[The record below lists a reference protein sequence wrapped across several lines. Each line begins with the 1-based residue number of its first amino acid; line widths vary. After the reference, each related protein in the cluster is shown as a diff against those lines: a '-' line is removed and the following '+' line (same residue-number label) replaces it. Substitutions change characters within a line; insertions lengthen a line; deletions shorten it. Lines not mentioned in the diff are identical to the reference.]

1 MSKVAKNAR
10 FKDYNGCVEWLEMAG
25 MVNVMPMPFF
35 SRTAVEGELRRE
47 QIQALFWRYGLVH
60 RDAR

>member
-25 MVNVMPMPFF
+25 MVNVADAF
-35 SRTAVEGELRRE
+35 
-47 QIQALFWRYGLVH
+47 LFPNCR
-60 RDAR
+60 